1 MPLAP
6 DRETARSIRFTQQAV
21 QQSRE
26 SIQLMRT
33 VIAKSHRAIVLTK
46 ERLQT
51 RDWPGHL
58 ERTCEPD
65 L

>member
-6 DRETARSIRFTQQAV
+6 DHETVKAIRLTQEAIQH
-21 QQSRE
+21 SRE
-26 SIQLMRT
+26 SIQLMQT
-33 VIAKSHRAIVLTK
+33 AVAKSHRAILLTQ

-58 ERTCEPD
+58 ERTREPGR
-65 L
+65 